1 MYLYVLI
8 WLISYS
14 FIAKTVYTHTYIL
27 GSTCNWKCLAEKLNV
42 CHDNL
47 HSIEATKRLCDTVR
61 EHQKQSEHYTTVYTL
76 YHVLKDIGANC
87 AARALIWEAHEL
99 CEQRRRTSSDMRE
112 YCKPGLMHPEKQ
124 HKSHTVSRTF
134 QKHTINPRH
143 NKGW

>member
-1 MYLYVLI
+1 M
-8 WLISYS
+8 
-14 FIAKTVYTHTYIL
+14 
-27 GSTCNWKCLAEKLNV
+27 

-47 HSIEATKRLCDTVR
+47 HSIEATKRLCDIVR

-76 YHVLKDIGANC
+76 YHVLKDIEANC
-87 AARALIWEAHEL
+87 AARALICETHEV
-99 CEQRRRTSSDMRE
+99 CEQQRRMSSDMRE
-112 YCKPGLMHPEKQ
+112 YCTPGLMHPEKQ